1 MNRTAE
7 LERATKETRVKVR
20 LDLDGAGAHEID
32 TGIGFFDHMLCQ
44 LSAHGLFDLKI
55 EALGDTHI
63 DFHHTVEDVGITLG
77 EAFDKALGDRSGITR
92 YGFAVVPMDEALAQV
107 AVDLSGR
114 AHLSYDDTLKFGKV
128 GAMDTELFREFFEAF
143 VRASKFTL
151 HVKAAEGRNAHHVI
165 EAVFKAFARALRQ
178 ASEKDPRRVGVPST
192 KGNL

>member
-1 MNRTAE
+1 MTRKAE
-7 LERATKETRVKVR
+7 LERTTKETRVKVA
-20 LDLDGAGAHEID
+20 LGVDGVGSHEID

-44 LSAHGLFDLKI
+44 LSAHGLFDLNI

-77 EAFDKALGDRSGITR
+77 EAFDKALGDRAGINR
-92 YGFAVVPMDEALAQV
+92 YGFATVPMDEALAQV

-114 AHLSYDDTLKFGKV
+114 AHLTYDDNLKFGKV

-143 VRASKFTL
+143 VRSSKFTVHIRTL
-151 HVKAAEGRNAHHVI
+151 GGRNAHHVI
-165 EAVFKAFARALRQ
+165 EAAFKAFARALRQ
-178 ASEKDPRRVGVPST
+178 ATEKDPRRVGVPST